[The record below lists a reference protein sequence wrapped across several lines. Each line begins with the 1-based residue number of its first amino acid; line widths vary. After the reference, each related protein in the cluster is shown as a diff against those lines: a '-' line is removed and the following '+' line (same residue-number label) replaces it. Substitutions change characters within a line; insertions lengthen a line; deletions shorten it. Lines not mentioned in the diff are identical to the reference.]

1 MFATVFLKIR
11 NAFRQKIH
19 DIRKRMELYI
29 QSLNP
34 TGIFM
39 EQKWNVHAKYFSF
52 NDDMLCEYS
61 CMATRD
67 IFSLVKRQC
76 PEQCYGADPIFA
88 ASTGGGGGNIF
99 AYKIV
104 CVSKQDKANPKT
116 GWFRTRSMI

>member
-52 NDDMLCEYS
+52 NDDMP
-61 CMATRD
+61 
-67 IFSLVKRQC
+67 C
-76 PEQCYGADPIFA
+76 PVNTA
-88 ASTGGGGGNIF
+88 AWPRGTF
-99 AYKIV
+99 LA
-104 CVSKQDKANPKT
+104 
-116 GWFRTRSMI
+116 R